1 MYTCHNICKHTKS
14 FYYSLGLKLNNN
26 LFGYLVWHKNIIMEN
41 DIYIQVI
48 EKFINI
54 STQNNKYTQKK
65 KIIKYKKRIDY

>member
-41 DIYIQVI
+41 DIYIYIYIGHRKIYKYINTKQQI
-48 EKFINI
+48 HLEKEDN
-54 STQNNKYTQKK
+54 
-65 KIIKYKKRIDY
+65 